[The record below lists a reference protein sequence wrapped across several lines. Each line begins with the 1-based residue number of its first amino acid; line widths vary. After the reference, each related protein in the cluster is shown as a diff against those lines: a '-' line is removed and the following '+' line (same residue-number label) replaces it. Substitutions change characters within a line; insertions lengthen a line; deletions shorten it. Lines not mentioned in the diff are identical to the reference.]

1 MRRPVAV
8 IGLLASLLAL
18 LGVWV
23 ALGPGVGGPAEE
35 AGPADAA
42 PVQAAEVRGG
52 DEAEGPPPL
61 APALEAGEEGE
72 GEADDEPAHPS
83 PISCRV
89 MDPAGWPVDAEV
101 RCGEDGPA
109 CRDEAVGEYTCRC
122 GAGSVTLHAR
132 AEGIGEGSVTAA
144 PGDRVVI
151 RLNGYGFLRFR
162 LVADAA
168 LPASVV
174 VDDRGDSALGKEAQG
189 PRTRPA
195 RVTARIG
202 KAGRVEVPLLPGVH
216 DVAVRVDGFDPALL
230 EPFALGAGE
239 VHDAGDTYLSRP
251 GILLGLVLDTDGRP
265 AARSWVE
272 VWDGAGGRIGR
283 AWCGEDGFF
292 SLEVPSGDVEAQAFR
307 ADGLL
312 TARSPRLHAVVGS
325 GGEAELRLVL
335 PSRRTGG
342 LGIQIAS
349 AGDGVAVQGVI
360 PGGPG
365 ERLGLEPGDVI
376 VAVDGAP
383 VDGRDLDAAVGAITG
398 ASGSSVRLTVRRG
411 DQVTEHTARREE
423 ILDNG

>member
-23 ALGPGVGGPAEE
+23 LLGPGVGGPAEE

-42 PVQAAEVRGG
+42 PVQASEVREA
-52 DEAEGPPPL
+52 DEADGPPPL
-61 APALEAGEEGE
+61 PPPAEEGGEEGE
-72 GEADDEPAHPS
+72 EAGETAPPS

-101 RCGEDGPA
+101 RCGGEGPT
-109 CRDEAVGEYTCRC
+109 CRDEAVGEFTCRC
-122 GAGSVTLHAR
+122 GGGAVTLYAR

-151 RLNGYGFLRFR
+151 RLTGYGFLRFR
-162 LVADAA
+162 LVADAE
-168 LPASVV
+168 LPASVL
-174 VDDRGDSALGKEAQG
+174 VDDRGDSALGKDARG
-189 PRTRPA
+189 PRTRPTRA
-195 RVTARIG
+195 TARIG

-216 DVAVRVDGFDPALL
+216 DVALRVDGFDPALL

-251 GILLGLVLDTDGRP
+251 GILLGLVLDTSGRP

-272 VWDGAGGRIGR
+272 VWDGAGARIGR

-292 SLEVPSGDVEAQAFR
+292 SLEVPSGDVEAQAYR

-312 TARSPRLHAVVGS
+312 TARSPRLHAIVAS
-325 GGEAELRLVL
+325 GGEAELRLAL
-335 PSRRTGG
+335 PARRTGG

-376 VAVDGAP
+376 VAVDGTP
-383 VDGRDLDAAVGAITG
+383 VDGGDLDAAVGAITG

-411 DQVTEHTARREE
+411 DQVTEHTAQREE